1 MFSLSLL
8 FVSSSLCLFF
18 LLSSLFFLFTLT
30 IHNSLFTLSLCLFFF
45 SLLSLF
51 SSPFTTCP
59 VKCIA
64 GYFMGFL
71 LLSFFSSQFT
81 TCPVKCIAGY
91 LAGETMYFYFT
102 GLHGIYFS
110 LLPFPRHSVTL
121 LFCYFITSSSKLK
134 HSRIYLFSALSH
146 ESISIK

>member
-64 GYFMGFL
+64 GY
-71 LLSFFSSQFT
+71 LS
-81 TCPVKCIAGY
+81 
-91 LAGETMYFYFT
+91 GETMYFYFT